1 VKAVAIM
8 QIENILS
15 LLGIVSVAGSYVVLL
30 VLLLGVGVI
39 DSASGMRSLYLGSVI
54 GVLIGTGLMGF
65 AKLIRTQA
73 QSLKQLEDIV
83 KLARVQ
89 VRHLDEMRKAAV
101 GEVAAP
107 ASTTSNNSPP
117 LVAKAAPK
125 VNPTATAVKPAP
137 KQPIKPA

>member
-1 VKAVAIM
+1 M

-15 LLGIVSVAGSYVVLL
+15 LLGVISVAGSYV

-39 DSASGMRSLYLGSVI
+39 DSESGKSLYLLGGVI
-54 GVLIGTGLMGF
+54 GVLIGMGLMGF

-83 KLARVQ
+83 KLTRVQ

-101 GEVAAP
+101 GEVTAASAP
-107 ASTTSNNSPP
+107 TADNPPP
-117 LVAKAAPK
+117 LVTKVAPK
-125 VNPTATAVKPAP
+125 VNPTAVKPAP
-137 KQPIKPA
+137 KQPVKPA

>member
-1 VKAVAIM
+1 M

-15 LLGIVSVAGSYVVLL
+15 LLGVISVAGSYV

-39 DSASGMRSLYLGSVI
+39 DSESGRSLYLLGGVI
-54 GVLIGTGLMGF
+54 GVLIGMGLMGF

-83 KLARVQ
+83 KLTRVQ

-101 GEVAAP
+101 GEVAA
-107 ASTTSNNSPP
+107 ASAPTADNPP
-117 LVAKAAPK
+117 TLVTK
-125 VNPTATAVKPAP
+125 VNPTAVKPAP
-137 KQPIKPA
+137 KQPVKPA